1 MQSATAMTT
10 LQVSVSVEEP
20 RREDWSE
27 LIREVERWMEWD
39 SKCTA
44 VGGVHLLA
52 NHSKGSLELPH
63 GIMHLL
69 LVPLLASFGCPL

>member
-27 LIREVERWMEWD
+27 LIREVER
-39 SKCTA
+39 S
-44 VGGVHLLA
+44 GGRGWSGTQNVPPWEVFICLLIIA
-52 NHSKGSLELPH
+52 KAP
-63 GIMHLL
+63 
-69 LVPLLASFGCPL
+69 